1 MDEGGLVAQAQ
12 HGDRDAFRRL
22 VEIYA
27 PVVGR
32 TTRALLADRGEAED
46 AEQEAWVDVW
56 RGLPRFEVGR
66 PFRPWLL
73 AVVSN
78 RCHMKARRR
87 TLTTVPYD
95 SESVEH
101 APVEDEGP
109 GAEIDGELHEAL
121 ARLDED
127 QRRVLALRYY
137 ADLQLDEIAEVLG
150 VPLGTVK
157 SRLHR
162 GLGTLRGLLSA
173 HSEAKALSESKE

>member
-1 MDEGGLVAQAQ
+1 MDERGLVAQAQ
-12 HGDRDAFRRL
+12 RGDREAFRRL
-22 VEIYA
+22 VEMYA

-56 RGLPRFEVGR
+56 RGLPRFEMGR

-73 AVVSN
+73 AMVSN
-78 RCHMKARRR
+78 RCHMKVRRR
-87 TLTTVPYD
+87 TLDTVPYD
-95 SESVEH
+95 SEVVEH
-101 APVEDEGP
+101 APVEQEGP
-109 GAEIDGELHEAL
+109 GPELDGELHEAL
-121 ARLDED
+121 ARLDEE
-127 QRRVLALRYY
+127 QRRVLALRFY

-162 GLGTLRGLLSA
+162 GLGMLRGLLSA
-173 HSEAKALSESKE
+173 HSAAEAVGETKE

>member
-12 HGDRDAFRRL
+12 RGDRDAFRRL
-22 VEIYA
+22 VEAYA
-27 PVVGR
+27 PLVGR

-56 RGLPRFEVGR
+56 RGLPRFEMGR

-87 TLTTVPYD
+87 SVAVVPYD
-95 SESVEH
+95 
-101 APVEDEGP
+101 DEAMEREQATREEP
-109 GAEIDGELHEAL
+109 GQEIDGGLHEAL
-121 ARLDED
+121 AQLDED
-127 QRRVLALRYY
+127 QRRVLALRFY

-173 HSEAKALSESKE
+173 HGEAQALSESKE